1 MAPTI
6 ISDSWPV
13 LPTPALPG
21 QGKGEHSDS
30 PKYFHC
36 CWLLKPWW
44 SDSSV
49 QPVNVWGFQFTGWDL
64 PQVAYAQLGLV
75 KVSDLS
81 RLCHLSLFPCLL
93 ITQLPRLFSSCSF
106 DLLSGVS
113 LTARRV
119 SWHPPGKITVNPEVA
134 DPLWG
139 AFQPL
144 RLVCCY
150 SYLDREFLW
159 LLSCPGA
166 VSSKDTIPCCLR
178 EEVSLVSVQIPKSW
192 FHFGPQTECF
202 KAALDFS
209 SASSMSKILVSWFGF
224 VPLSDRNAGKL

>member
-1 MAPTI
+1 MRSA
-6 ISDSWPV
+6 SRSLCPV
-13 LPTPALPG
+13 GPCEGLWSEQAVSPQPLPMPLDHSTP
-21 QGKGEHSDS
+21 
-30 PKYFHC
+30 
-36 CWLLKPWW
+36 
-44 SDSSV
+44 
-49 QPVNVWGFQFTGWDL
+49 
-64 PQVAYAQLGLV
+64 
-75 KVSDLS
+75 KV
-81 RLCHLSLFPCLL
+81 
-93 ITQLPRLFSSCSF
+93 LFSSCSF

-139 AFQPL
+139 TFQPL
-144 RLVCCY
+144 RLVCYY

-192 FHFGPQTECF
+192 FHCGPQTECF
-202 KAALDFS
+202 KAALNFS

-224 VPLSDRNAGKL
+224 VLLSDRNAGKL